1 MPKDAMIR
9 ARTQAELKTEVEVI
23 FKELG
28 LSVTEA
34 INLFFTQVK
43 LHRGLP
49 FEVKIPN
56 EITRKTFD
64 DTDRGKNIIT
74 CENEEDMFR
83 KLGI

>member
-9 ARTQAELKTEVEVI
+9 ARTQAELKTEVEGI

-56 EITRKTFD
+56 EITRKTFE
-64 DTDRGKNIIT
+64 DTDSGKNIIK

-83 KLGI
+83 KLGS

>member
-1 MPKDAMIR
+1 MAKDAMIR
-9 ARTQAELKTEVEVI
+9 ARTRPELKTEVEAI

-43 LHRGLP
+43 IHSGLP
-49 FEVKIPN
+49 FEVKLPN
-56 EITRKTFD
+56 KLTIKTFN
-64 DTDRGKNIIT
+64 DTDMGKDIVK
-74 CENEEDMFR
+74 CENEEDMFQ

>member
-56 EITRKTFD
+56 DITRKTFE
-64 DTDRGKNIIT
+64 DTDSGKNIIK

-83 KLGI
+83 KLGS

>member
-1 MPKDAMIR
+1 MAKDAMIR
-9 ARTQAELKTEVEVI
+9 ARTRPELKTEVEAI

-43 LHRGLP
+43 IHSGLP
-49 FEVKIPN
+49 FEVKLPN
-56 EITRKTFD
+56 KLTLKTFN
-64 DTDRGKNIIT
+64 DTDKGKDIVK
-74 CENEEDMFR
+74 CENEEDMFQ